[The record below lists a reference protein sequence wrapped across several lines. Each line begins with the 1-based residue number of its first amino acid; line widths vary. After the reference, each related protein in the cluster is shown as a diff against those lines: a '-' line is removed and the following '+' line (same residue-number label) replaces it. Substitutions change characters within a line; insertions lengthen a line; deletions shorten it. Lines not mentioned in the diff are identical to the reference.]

1 MRFGMKN
8 NLKLVSATFLAIFLV
23 LSLAP
28 ANAQDIPLLT
38 WEKGKVQSVVL
49 GGGET
54 SKSWKVYLK
63 SQENSV
69 TELSSS
75 TANTNGFIVYSL
87 NVPRDLAT
95 GAYSIVTKGDVG
107 PETLVAAVQIIE
119 MQRYEITKI
128 PGDLLFILLA
138 LALWFTAL
146 SALRGDPYRKV
157 SLLYSTGPKERYLN
171 GEPSEDYIEYVH
183 KFVPFEKLRI
193 QIYEQIPESF
203 FKVLLKS
210 DSKGLHSHLPW
221 VWAILPGLT
230 LLLGGY
236 FGFKTRN
243 MSVFDISGY
252 VVALLIA
259 ITFLGSLDIFSG
271 LVSAVSFFAI
281 RVWLFPEFSVSVVMS
296 TISLSL
302 LFFLPALISAYF
314 SSLVAGKIKGQ
325 MSNSITNFI
334 FNWVS
339 PFVMVHYI
347 FLIYRSINGST
358 QPSFSLEVLLI
369 SAIWAARFI
378 ESILSTQRFSARA
391 KVSAVEQVDLNIGR
405 LVSPA
410 SAAATYLF
418 VSILMYI
425 WTAKGLISLG
435 LAALIC
441 VPLFLLQIRPTAPWL
456 YVFNKLKRNHLVEI
470 LLSVSAVFAVLK
482 LLEKFPVIAGSRP
495 ALFISLGFLPVIIHS
510 MISFVSDS
518 GSNPKLSEDN
528 K

>member
-1 MRFGMKN
+1 MKN
-8 NLKLVSATFLAIFLV
+8 NLKIVPATFLTIFLV
-23 LSLAP
+23 LGLAP
-28 ANAQDIPLLT
+28 ASAQDIPLLT

-54 SKSWKVYLK
+54 SQGWKVYLK
-63 SQENSV
+63 SQTDRSIA
-69 TELSSS
+69 LSGS

-87 NVPRDLAT
+87 NVPRDLAP
-95 GAYSIVTKGDVG
+95 GAYSIVTKGEVG

-146 SALRGDPYRKV
+146 SALRGDAYRKV

-221 VWAILPGLT
+221 VWSVLPGLT

-236 FGFKTRN
+236 FGFQTSN

-271 LVSAVSFFAI
+271 LVAAVSFFAI
-281 RVWLFPEFSVSVVMS
+281 RVWLFPEFSVSVVIS
-296 TISLSL
+296 TISISL

-314 SSLVAGKIKGQ
+314 SSLVHGKTKNQ
-325 MSNSITNFI
+325 FSNSISTFI

-339 PFVMVHYI
+339 PFVMVHFI

-391 KVSAVEQVDLNIGR
+391 KVSAVEQVDLTIGR

-410 SAAATYLF
+410 SAVATYLF
-418 VSILMYI
+418 VSILMYL
-425 WTAKGLISLG
+425 WTSKGLISLV
-435 LAALIC
+435 LATLIC
-441 VPLFLLQIRPTAPWL
+441 LPLLLLQARPTAPWL
-456 YVFNKLKRNHLVEI
+456 FAFNKVKRNHLVEI
-470 LLSVSAVFAVLK
+470 LLSVSAVFAFLK
-482 LLEKFPVIAGSRP
+482 LLENFPVIAGSSP
-495 ALFISLGFLPVIIHS
+495 ALFISLGLLPVIIHS
-510 MISFVSDS
+510 IISFAADS
-518 GSNPKLSEDN
+518 ASRPKLSEGIE
-528 K
+528 

>member
-8 NLKLVSATFLAIFLV
+8 NIKLVSSAFLAIFLV
-23 LSLAP
+23 LGLAP
-28 ANAQDIPLLT
+28 ASAQDIPLLT

-54 SKSWKVYLK
+54 SQGWKVYLK
-63 SQENSV
+63 SQADQSI
-69 TELSSS
+69 ELSGS

-87 NVPRDLAT
+87 NVPRDLAP
-95 GAYSIVTKGDVG
+95 GAYSIVTKGEFG

-138 LALWFTAL
+138 LALWFTSL
-146 SALRGDPYRKV
+146 SALRGDVYRKV

-193 QIYEQIPESF
+193 LIYEQIPESF

-210 DSKGLHSHLPW
+210 DSKGLHTHLPW
-221 VWAILPGLT
+221 VWAVLPGLT
-230 LLLGGY
+230 LALGGG
-236 FGFKTRN
+236 FGYATSQS
-243 MSVFDISGY
+243 SVFDVSGS
-252 VVALLIA
+252 VVILFIA

-271 LVSAVSFFAI
+271 LIAAVSFFAI
-281 RVWLFPEFSVSVVMS
+281 RVWLLPEFSVSAVLS
-296 TISLSL
+296 TISISL

-314 SSLVAGKIKGQ
+314 SSLVAGKINGQ
-325 MSNSITNFI
+325 MRNSITTFI

-358 QPSFSLEVLLI
+358 KSTFSLEVLLI
-369 SAIWAARFI
+369 SAIWAARFL
-378 ESILSTQRFSARA
+378 ESVLSTQRFSARA

-441 VPLFLLQIRPTAPWL
+441 VPLLLLQIRATAPWL
-456 YVFNKLKRNHLVEI
+456 YVFNKVKRNHLVEI
-470 LLSVSAVFAVLK
+470 LLSVSAVFAVIK
-482 LLEKFPVIAGSRP
+482 LLERFPIIAGSSP
-495 ALFISLGFLPVIIHS
+495 VLFISLGLLPVIIHS
-510 MISFVSDS
+510 IISFVADS

>member
-1 MRFGMKN
+1 
-8 NLKLVSATFLAIFLV
+8 
-23 LSLAP
+23 
-28 ANAQDIPLLT
+28 
-38 WEKGKVQSVVL
+38 
-49 GGGET
+49 
-54 SKSWKVYLK
+54 
-63 SQENSV
+63 
-69 TELSSS
+69 
-75 TANTNGFIVYSL
+75 
-87 NVPRDLAT
+87 
-95 GAYSIVTKGDVG
+95 
-107 PETLVAAVQIIE
+107 
-119 MQRYEITKI
+119 
-128 PGDLLFILLA
+128 
-138 LALWFTAL
+138 
-146 SALRGDPYRKV
+146 
-157 SLLYSTGPKERYLN
+157 
-171 GEPSEDYIEYVH
+171 
-183 KFVPFEKLRI
+183 
-193 QIYEQIPESF
+193 
-203 FKVLLKS
+203 
-210 DSKGLHSHLPW
+210 
-221 VWAILPGLT
+221 
-230 LLLGGY
+230 
-236 FGFKTRN
+236 
-243 MSVFDISGY
+243 MSVFDISGF

-271 LVSAVSFFAI
+271 LVAAVSFFAI

-296 TISLSL
+296 TISISL

-314 SSLVAGKIKGQ
+314 SSLFAGKIKGQ
-325 MSNSITNFI
+325 MSNSITTFI

-378 ESILSTQRFSARA
+378 ESILSTQRFGARA

-456 YVFNKLKRNHLVEI
+456 YVFNKVKRNHLVEI
-470 LLSVSAVFAVLK
+470 LLSVSAVFAFLK
-482 LLEKFPVIAGSRP
+482 LLEKFPVIAGSSP
-495 ALFISLGFLPVIIHS
+495 ALFISLGLLPVIIHS
-510 MISFVSDS
+510 IISFAADS
-518 GSNPKLSEDN
+518 ASRPKLSEGN